1 MRSAQECVTVF
12 GERRCVPHRAVA
24 ERLRDILEAIER
36 VDAYAK
42 GITFEQFCL
51 DRKTIEAAQFNF
63 IVIGEAAR
71 HVPEDI
77 VAQHPEVAWREMRG
91 LRNIVAHAYFNVS
104 LPVLWETMV
113 SDLPPLVA
121 AIRELLEQIEA
132 GQT

>member
-1 MRSAQECVTVF
+1 M
-12 GERRCVPHRAVA
+12 PHRAVA

-36 VDAYAK
+36 VEGYAK
-42 GITFEQFCL
+42 GLTFEQFCV

-104 LPVLWETMV
+104 LPVLWETIV
-113 SDLPPLVA
+113 SDLPPLVGA
-121 AIRELLEQIEA
+121 LHELLEQIEA

>member
-1 MRSAQECVTVF
+1 M
-12 GERRCVPHRAVA
+12 PHRAVA

>member
-1 MRSAQECVTVF
+1 M
-12 GERRCVPHRAVA
+12 PHRAVA

-36 VDAYAK
+36 VEGYSK
-42 GITFEQFCL
+42 GITFEQFCT

-91 LRNIVAHAYFNVS
+91 LRNIVAHGYFNVS
-104 LPVLWETMV
+104 LRVLWETIV
-113 SDLPPLVA
+113 SDLPPLVGV
-121 AIRELLEQIEA
+121 IRKLLEQVQS
-132 GQT
+132 GPL

>member
-1 MRSAQECVTVF
+1 M
-12 GERRCVPHRAVA
+12 PHRAVA

-36 VDAYAK
+36 VAGYAK
-42 GITFEQFCL
+42 GTTFEQFCA

-104 LPVLWETMV
+104 LPVLWETIV
-113 SDLPPLVA
+113 SDLPPLVG
-121 AIRELLEQIEA
+121 AICELLKQIEA
-132 GQT
+132 GH